1 MLKAIIQLLQSKL
14 TLGGGENMLK
24 KAIATVIL
32 TYLAVAF
39 ITLLSGYV
47 ASGESTV
54 PIFVSLLSLIPLY
67 LWKKNYQKAGLL
79 KEVDGRGKDEVLF
92 WVLALFLLA
101 LLVRIPS
108 VLLFNMPYE
117 KAPLIYL
124 ITLTIIVVEG
134 TDVSAFGFKTQKMG
148 KAIFYGIVFYLILGG
163 MAAFIF
169 YLLIYLFT
177 NQTPV
182 LSYNI
187 SPFLLSM
194 PFQTLLVGI
203 SEEGLFRGYIQ
214 THLQKFYAWKAIFIQ
229 AILFGFWHFVWNLS
243 PFDPFSMAQY
253 IATTFF
259 IGLLFGYFY
268 SKAKNLIPLILT
280 HGLWNS
286 FPMGIVE
293 NQEALNLLEQIQFLN
308 QILMWLLPYAIAAVV
323 AFFFIKYLV
332 KEI

>member
-1 MLKAIIQLLQSKL
+1 M
-14 TLGGGENMLK
+14 K
-24 KAIATVIL
+24 KAIATVLL

-39 ITLLSGYV
+39 IILLSGYV
-47 ASGESTV
+47 ASEESTV
-54 PIFVSLLSLIPLY
+54 PIFISLLSLIPLY
-67 LWKKNYQKAGLL
+67 LWKKNYHKAELL
-79 KEVDGRGKDEVLF
+79 KEVDGRDKDEVLF

-124 ITLTIIVVEG
+124 LTLTIIVAEG
-134 TDVSAFGFKTQKMG
+134 TDVSAFGFKTQKME
-148 KAIFYGIVFYLILGG
+148 KAISYGIAFYLILGG
-163 MAAFIF
+163 MASFIL

-182 LSYNI
+182 LSYDI

-194 PFQTLLVGI
+194 PFQTLLVGV
-203 SEEGLFRGYIQ
+203 SEEGLFRGYVQ

-229 AILFGFWHFVWNLS
+229 ALLFGFWHFVWNLS
-243 PFDPFSMAQY
+243 PFNPLGMAQY

-268 SKAKNLIPLILT
+268 SKAKNLVPLILT

-293 NQEALNLLEQIQFLN
+293 NREALDLLEQNPFLN
-308 QILMWLLPYAIAAVV
+308 QILMWLLPYAIAAIV

>member
-54 PIFVSLLSLIPLY
+54 PIFISLLSLIPLY

-79 KEVDGRGKDEVLF
+79 KEVDGRGKEEVLF

-124 ITLTIIVVEG
+124 LTLTITVIERV
-134 TDVSAFGFKTQKMG
+134 DVSAFGFKTQKMG